1 MSNEEQITESV
12 AVLESVADHL
22 RDLSHS
28 FFDTGNE
35 MMGKRLS
42 LMAADIS
49 EHSELIRQASRN
61 ITFERFQ
68 DAEQSSF
75 NLLEALIRAP
85 EIVEA
90 NRRFADMG
98 ADLDHLQ
105 SVDPNDPKSPQAIVD
120 AQLDEGA

>member
-1 MSNEEQITESV
+1 
-12 AVLESVADHL
+12 
-22 RDLSHS
+22 
-28 FFDTGNE
+28 
-35 MMGKRLS
+35 MGKRLS